1 MFNIVITTIYA
12 MVVTQVT
19 LPKPYSTLQECNRAI
34 IAETVRNF
42 RQPRTD
48 EQIIFACVRME
59 GA

>member
-1 MFNIVITTIYA
+1 MFYIVITTIFN
-12 MVVTQVT
+12 MVVTPVT
-19 LPKPYSTLQECNRAI
+19 LPKAYNTLQECNRAI

-42 RQPRTD
+42 RQPRQD